1 MKWPHHRT
9 GVCLVSR
16 MFNIDHSTAPAG
28 PLYPLAPSFSP
39 VLQHP
44 VHPSLPGP
52 FPWEA
57 LRMEVSQC
65 KEYEILGAD
74 PSFPMSSGH
83 PPWCSGLGISPLW
96 FSFLQP
102 GTWETA
108 LDQPL
113 VPCEEGRNNSPL
125 PPPPSISCP
134 LMEAALWSGVRGTE
148 STSLKSGSQ
157 AELSMSP
164 SWSHPHLRRS
174 TTQMSKS

>member
-39 VLQHP
+39 FLQHP

-65 KEYEILGAD
+65 MEYEILGAD
-74 PSFPMSSGH
+74 PSFLMCSGH

-125 PPPPSISCP
+125 PHSTIHFLFPDGGSTVVWSKGDRKHLFKIREPS
-134 LMEAALWSGVRGTE
+134 
-148 STSLKSGSQ
+148 
-157 AELSMSP
+157 
-164 SWSHPHLRRS
+164 
-174 TTQMSKS
+174 